1 MLYFHFLTGRQ
12 LSENAAFAQKCTQA
26 GLVFIGPPWKA
37 IEDMG
42 DKRSALITL
51 LQTSITDP
59 NLVGRRRS

>member
-1 MLYFHFLTGRQ
+1 LLRGKAVRLYTLVTALFVILHQIELSLSDAGQ

-42 DKRSALITL
+42 DKR
-51 LQTSITDP
+51 
-59 NLVGRRRS
+59 